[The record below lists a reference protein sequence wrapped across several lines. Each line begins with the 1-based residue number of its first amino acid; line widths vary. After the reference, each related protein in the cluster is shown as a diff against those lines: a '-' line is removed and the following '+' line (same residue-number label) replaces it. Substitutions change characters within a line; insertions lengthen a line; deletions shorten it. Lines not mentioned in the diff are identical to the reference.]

1 MEQISLSNMPVKNQ
15 NSKIQING
23 IKSNVNNNKKFIY
36 AYKKLIDSLNNL
48 RHNKFDLKNFMIKY
62 QNQQNIHLS
71 MKKYVNI
78 L

>member
-62 QNQQNIHLS
+62 KQIETS
-71 MKKYVNI
+71 FFI
-78 L
+78 C